1 MLVRLE
7 NSGRF
12 FETSDGE
19 TVLDAAERS
28 GINLPYL
35 AVMASVVLARLGFVV
50 VKLTMV
56 FTPVLRFLRKSAS
69 RDIS

>member
-28 GINLPYL
+28 GINLPY
-35 AVMASVVLARLGFVV
+35 SCRDGICGTCKARLCSGEVDYGFYAS
-50 VKLTMV
+50 
-56 FTPVLRFLRKSAS
+56 SALS
-69 RDIS
+69 EEEREQ

>member
-1 MLVRLE
+1 
-7 NSGRF
+7 
-12 FETSDGE
+12 
-19 TVLDAAERS
+19 
-28 GINLPYL
+28 
-35 AVMASVVLARLGFVV
+35 MASVVLARLGFVV

>member
-1 MLVRLE
+1 MEKLFWMRL
-7 NSGRF
+7 S
-12 FETSDGE
+12 
-19 TVLDAAERS
+19 AAAS
-28 GINLPYL
+28 TCPTL

-56 FTPVLRFLRKSAS
+56 FTPVLHFLRKSAS